1 MFYLTD
7 FYLCFYSGNYK
18 VQKWDIHKQGFL
30 DSAPGLGMFVTVTT
44 PTTEV
49 NILYECFCVIHVL
62 TSDTGR
68 QSYEKYGCFGEK
80 VNP

>member
-18 VQKWDIHKQGFL
+18 VQKWDMHKQDFL

-44 PTTEV
+44 PTAEV

-62 TSDTGR
+62 TSDTGKTIK
-68 QSYEKYGCFGEK
+68 KYGCFGEK